1 MQKKPTLNEA
11 QVAVLKE
18 AFEMFDEGA
27 PTCDLATY
35 RSLELGKLMKGVLG
49 SDIPKDEIEAIIRS
63 VDADDSGT
71 IDLDEFL
78 TLMSDPKFNDPTVD
92 EHREVFKM
100 FDKDGN
106 GQISVAEL
114 KEAFR
119 NLGQK
124 LDDNELDAI
133 LQMAD
138 LDGDRHID
146 YEEFLL
152 MMKP

>member
-1 MQKKPTLNEA
+1 
-11 QVAVLKE
+11 
-18 AFEMFDEGA
+18 
-27 PTCDLATY
+27 
-35 RSLELGKLMKGVLG
+35 MKGVLG
-49 SDIPKDEIEAIIRS
+49 ADVPKDEIEAIIRS

-78 TLMSDPKFNDPTVD
+78 TLMSDPRFNDPTKD

-119 NLGQK
+119 NLGEFTGTPPTAKFHQLIRDLLQAKNWMTMSWMLSWKWPTLTETGISTMRNSSWYVQTPGFALLARK
-124 LDDNELDAI
+124 LMDSY
-133 LQMAD
+133 Q
-138 LDGDRHID
+138 
-146 YEEFLL
+146 

>member
-18 AFEMFDEGA
+18 AFEMFDEDGNG
-27 PTCDLATY
+27 TIS
-35 RSLELGKLMKGVLG
+35 SLELGKLMKGVLG

>member
-1 MQKKPTLNEA
+1 
-11 QVAVLKE
+11 
-18 AFEMFDEGA
+18 
-27 PTCDLATY
+27 
-35 RSLELGKLMKGVLG
+35 
-49 SDIPKDEIEAIIRS
+49 
-63 VDADDSGT
+63 
-71 IDLDEFL
+71 
-78 TLMSDPKFNDPTVD
+78 MSDPRFNDPTKD

-124 LDDNELDAI
+124 LDDHELDAI